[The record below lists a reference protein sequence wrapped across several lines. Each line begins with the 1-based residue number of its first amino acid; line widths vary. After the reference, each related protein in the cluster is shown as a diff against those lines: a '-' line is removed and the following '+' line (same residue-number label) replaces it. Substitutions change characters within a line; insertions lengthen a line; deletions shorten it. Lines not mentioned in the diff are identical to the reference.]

1 MCLTEKLT
9 LIFSATFHV
18 RDVVANCEKPMK
30 LLIPILFLL
39 TLIISCKSNSGI
51 KRYTLDRQLQVCD
64 SCEIKV
70 WTAINAKKY
79 ITLTKDSILNLT
91 AIYGHM
97 GSSAKV
103 KYKIKNDLLITDTV
117 DINGNKPNSD
127 FKHKNK
133 FKFSNDSLVDIS
145 TGEVYHSDDYIKRK
159 NPNGFKPFYI
169 VIRNKKNKVSTIRE
183 AKRIIRSIDNSNK
196 LVKLNIDSAK
206 TKYGINEKYN
216 TYIVRE

>member
-1 MCLTEKLT
+1 
-9 LIFSATFHV
+9 
-18 RDVVANCEKPMK
+18 MK
-30 LLIPILFLL
+30 LLISILFLL

-64 SCEIKV
+64 SCETKV
-70 WTAINAKKY
+70 WTDINAKKY
-79 ITLTKDSILNLT
+79 ITLSKDSILNLT

-103 KYKIKNDLLITDTV
+103 NYKIKNGLLITDTV
-117 DINGNKPNSD
+117 DINGTSLNKPNSD
-127 FKHKNK
+127 FKNQNK

-145 TGEVYHSDDYIKRK
+145 TGEVYHSDDYIKRQ
-159 NPNGFKPFYI
+159 NPNGFKPFYA
-169 VIRNKKNKVSTIRE
+169 VVRNKKNKVSTTRE
-183 AKRIIRSIDNSNK
+183 AKRFIRSIDNSNK
-196 LVKLNIDSAK
+196 LIKLNIDSAK